1 MSKSDVFHLGLTK
14 NDLQGAQLAIV
25 PGDPERVEKIAAL
38 MDKPV
43 KLASHREFTS
53 WRAELDGKAVIVC
66 STGIG
71 GPSTSI
77 AVEELAQLGI
87 RTFLR
92 IGTTGAIQP
101 HINVGDVLV
110 TTASVRLD
118 GASLHFAPMEFPAVA
133 DFACTTALVEAAKS
147 IGATTHVGVTA
158 SSDTFYPGQERYDT
172 YSGRVVRRFKGSME
186 EWQAMGVMNYEME
199 SATLLTMCAS
209 QGLRA
214 GMVAGVIVNRTQQEI
229 PNAETMKQ
237 TESHAVKNRRGSG
250 PSSAV
255 ILLSFAKADAFGLFF
270 LRGASQEIPFKL
282 DVYTAQF
289 YFVQDSVVPGEV
301 LWILLL

>member
-43 KLASHREFTS
+43 KLASHREFTT

-133 DFACTTALVEAAKS
+133 DFECTTALVEAAKS

-158 SSDTFYPGQERYDT
+158 SSDTFYP
-172 YSGRVVRRFKGSME
+172 RVVSRFKGSME
-186 EWQAMGVMNYEME
+186 EWQSMGVMNYEME

-237 TESHAVKNRRGSG
+237 TESHAVKIVVEAARR
-250 PSSAV
+250 
-255 ILLSFAKADAFGLFF
+255 LL
-270 LRGASQEIPFKL
+270 
-282 DVYTAQF
+282 
-289 YFVQDSVVPGEV
+289 
-301 LWILLL
+301 

>member
-1 MSKSDVFHLGLTK
+1 MSDVFHLGITK
-14 NDLQGAQLAIV
+14 SDLQGATLAIV
-25 PGDPERVEKIAAL
+25 PGDPNRVAKIARL
-38 MDKPV
+38 MDNPV
-43 KLASHREFTS
+43 HLASHREFTT
-53 WRAELDGKAVIVC
+53 WRAEIDGKAVIVC

-110 TTASVRLD
+110 TTAAVRLD

-133 DFACTTALVEAAKS
+133 DFECTNALYEAAKAS
-147 IGATTHVGVTA
+147 GSTTHVGVTA

-172 YSGRVVRRFKGSME
+172 YSGRVVRRFQGSMK
-186 EWQAMGVMNYEME
+186 EWQEMGVLNFEME
-199 SATLLTMCAS
+199 SATLLTMCSS
-209 QGLRA
+209 QGLRS

-229 PNAETMKQ
+229 PDAELLKK
-237 TESHAVKNRRGSG
+237 TESNVLGIVVEAARR
-250 PSSAV
+250 
-255 ILLSFAKADAFGLFF
+255 LL
-270 LRGASQEIPFKL
+270 
-282 DVYTAQF
+282 
-289 YFVQDSVVPGEV
+289 
-301 LWILLL
+301 

>member
-53 WRAELDGKAVIVC
+53 WRELDGKAVIVC

-92 IGTTGAIQP
+92 IGLPG
-101 HINVGDVLV
+101 GY
-110 TTASVRLD
+110 S
-118 GASLHFAPMEFPAVA
+118 
-133 DFACTTALVEAAKS
+133 AA
-147 IGATTHVGVTA
+147 H
-158 SSDTFYPGQERYDT
+158 
-172 YSGRVVRRFKGSME
+172 
-186 EWQAMGVMNYEME
+186 
-199 SATLLTMCAS
+199 
-209 QGLRA
+209 
-214 GMVAGVIVNRTQQEI
+214 
-229 PNAETMKQ
+229 
-237 TESHAVKNRRGSG
+237 
-250 PSSAV
+250 
-255 ILLSFAKADAFGLFF
+255 
-270 LRGASQEIPFKL
+270 
-282 DVYTAQF
+282 
-289 YFVQDSVVPGEV
+289 
-301 LWILLL
+301 

>member
-1 MSKSDVFHLGLTK
+1 MSQSDVFHLGLSK
-14 NDLQGAQLAIV
+14 HDLQGATLAIV
-25 PGDPERVEKIAAL
+25 PGDPQRVEKIAKL
-38 MDKPV
+38 MDNPV
-43 KLASHREFTS
+43 HLASHREFTS
-53 WRAELDGKAVIVC
+53 WRAELEGHAVIVC

-101 HINVGDVLV
+101 HIRVGDILI
-110 TTASVRLD
+110 TTGAVRLD

-133 DFACTTALVEAAKS
+133 DFACTTALVDAARNHGVATH
-147 IGATTHVGVTA
+147 IGITA
-158 SSDTFYPGQERYDT
+158 SADTFYPGQERYDT
-172 YSGRVVRRFKGSME
+172 YSGRVVSRFKGSMA
-186 EWQAMGVMNYEME
+186 EWQSMGVMNYEME

-229 PNAETMKQ
+229 PNAETMNN
-237 TESHAVKNRRGSG
+237 TESRAVTIVVDAARR
-250 PSSAV
+250 
-255 ILLSFAKADAFGLFF
+255 LL
-270 LRGASQEIPFKL
+270 
-282 DVYTAQF
+282 
-289 YFVQDSVVPGEV
+289 
-301 LWILLL
+301 

>member
-1 MSKSDVFHLGLTK
+1 MLKTYITTVP
-14 NDLQGAQLAIV
+14 LQGKLDPMLYQRERAGAPTDTCFPIVQVMRDTLEPGDTVQLLAIRQENA
-25 PGDPERVEKIAAL
+25 DTARNYQRL
-38 MDKPV
+38 
-43 KLASHREFTS
+43 L
-53 WRAELDGKAVIVC
+53 
-66 STGIG
+66 
-71 GPSTSI
+71 
-77 AVEELAQLGI
+77 EELAQLGI

-118 GASLHFAPMEFPAVA
+118 GASLHFAPLEFPAVA
-133 DFACTTALVEAAKS
+133 DFECTTALVEAAKS

-172 YSGRVVRRFKGSME
+172 YSGRVVRHFKGSME

-237 TESHAVKNRRGSG
+237 TESQAVKIVVEAARR
-250 PSSAV
+250 
-255 ILLSFAKADAFGLFF
+255 LL
-270 LRGASQEIPFKL
+270 
-282 DVYTAQF
+282 
-289 YFVQDSVVPGEV
+289 
-301 LWILLL
+301 